1 MDENMEKWRQMAIDC
16 NQVDRSLYEKYD
28 VKRGLRDLDGKGV
41 LAGLTRIGAVESVM
55 YQDGIAQAIP
65 GRLKYRGV
73 NIEDL
78 VDGFIRENRK
88 GFEETIY
95 LLLFG
100 QLPNAAELEEFK
112 MEICRHRALPDF
124 FINDMIMRSPSKDI
138 MNVMARSVLSLYSY
152 DDNPDDIS
160 IENLLRQSVQ
170 LISQLSLLGVYGY
183 QAFTHYHGDNSLVIH
198 NPRMD
203 LSIAE
208 NILYMLRADNK
219 YTPLEAELLDLA
231 LVLHAEH
238 GGGNNSTFTTHVVSS
253 SGTDT
258 YCAIASAIGSL
269 KGPRH
274 GGANLKVAAMFDDLK
289 ANVSDWQDESQ
300 IEEYL
305 TRLLNREAFD
315 NQGLIYGVGHA
326 VYSVSDPR
334 AVIFKKYVGELAREK
349 GLQEEFELYERV
361 EKLAPQVIAKH
372 RRMYKG
378 VSINVDFY
386 SGFVYRMLNIPLE
399 LYTPLFAVSRIAGWC
414 AHRIEEIV
422 NEGKIIRPAYRSVA
436 QDCTYAPLHKRAK

>member
-1 MDENMEKWRQMAIDC
+1 MGKNMGKWCQMAVDC

-28 VKRGLRDLDGKGV
+28 VKRGLRDLNGKGV
-41 LAGLTRIGAVESVM
+41 LAGLTRIGAVEAVS
-55 YQDGIAQAIP
+55 YQYGVAQPIP

-78 VDGFIRENRK
+78 VAGFIGENRK

-100 QLPNAAELEEFK
+100 ELPDALELEQFK
-112 MEICRHRALPDF
+112 EEICQYRALPDF
-124 FINDMIMRSPSKDI
+124 FINDMIMKNPSKDI
-138 MNVMARSVLSLYSY
+138 MNVLARSVLSLYSY

-160 IENLLRQSVQ
+160 VENLLRQSIQ
-170 LISQLSLLGVYGY
+170 LISQLSLLAVYGY

-198 NPRMD
+198 NPRTD

-208 NILYMLRADNK
+208 NILYMLRADNQ

-289 ANVSDWQDESQ
+289 ANVTDWQDESQ
-300 IEEYL
+300 IESYL
-305 TRLLNREAFD
+305 TRLLDKEAFD

-334 AVIFKKYVGELAREK
+334 AVIFKKYVGELAQEK
-349 GLQEEFELYERV
+349 GLKKEFELYERV
-361 EKLAPQVIAKH
+361 EKLAPEVIAKH
-372 RRMYKG
+372 RKMYKG

-436 QDCTYAPLHKRAK
+436 QDCKYSPLAKRTK

>member
-1 MDENMEKWRQMAIDC
+1 MEKWRQMAIDC

-28 VKRGLRDLDGKGV
+28 VKRGLRDINGKGV

-55 YQDGIAQAIP
+55 EQNGIAQAIP

-78 VDGFIRENRK
+78 VAGFIGENRK
-88 GFEETIY
+88 GFEETVY

-100 QLPNAAELEEFK
+100 QLPDAIELDAFK
-112 MEICRHRALPDF
+112 TEICRHRALPDF
-124 FINDMIMRSPSKDI
+124 FINDMIMKNPSKDI
-138 MNVMARSVLSLYSY
+138 MNVLARSVLSLYSY

-160 IENLLRQSVQ
+160 VENLLRQSIQ
-170 LISQLSLLGVYGY
+170 LISQLSLLAVYGY

-208 NILYMLRADNK
+208 NMLYMLRADNH

-289 ANVSDWQDESQ
+289 NEVSDWEDENQ
-300 IEEYL
+300 IENYL
-305 TRLLNREAFD
+305 TRLLNKDAFD
-315 NQGLIYGVGHA
+315 HQGLIYGVGHA

-334 AVIFKKYVGELAREK
+334 AVIFKKYVGELAQEK
-349 GLQEEFELYERV
+349 GLQSEFELYQRV
-361 EKLAPQVIAKH
+361 EKLAPIVIAKH
-372 RRMYKG
+372 RKMYKG

-386 SGFVYRMLNIPLE
+386 SGFVYRMLNIPME

-422 NEGKIIRPAYRSVA
+422 NEGKIIRPAYRAVS
-436 QDCTYAPLHKRAK
+436 QDCDYQPLAKRTK

>member
-1 MDENMEKWRQMAIDC
+1 MGENMEKWRQMAIDC

-55 YQDGIAQAIP
+55 DQDGIAQAIP

-100 QLPNAAELEEFK
+100 QLPSVAELEEFK
-112 MEICRHRALPDF
+112 AEICRQRALPDF
-124 FINDMIMRSPSKDI
+124 FINDMIMKSPSKDI
-138 MNVMARSVLSLYSY
+138 MNVLARSVLSLYSY

-160 IENLLRQSVQ
+160 VENLLRQSIQ
-170 LISQLSLLGVYGY
+170 LISQLSLLAVYGY

-289 ANVSDWQDESQ
+289 DKVSNWRDESQ

-326 VYSVSDPR
+326 VYSISDPR

-361 EKLAPQVIAKH
+361 EKLAPQVISKH

-399 LYTPLFAVSRIAGWC
+399 LYTPLFAVSRVAGWC

-422 NEGKIIRPAYRSVA
+422 NEGKIIRPAYRSVS
-436 QDCTYAPLHKRAK
+436 QDCTYAPLHKRTK

>member
-1 MDENMEKWRQMAIDC
+1 MGDNMEKWRKLAIDC
-16 NQVDRSLYEKYD
+16 NQVERSLYEKYD
-28 VKRGLRDLDGKGV
+28 VKRGLRDLNGQGV
-41 LAGLTRIGAVESVM
+41 LAGLTRIGAVESVEHK
-55 YQDGIAQAIP
+55 DGIAQAIP

-78 VDGFIRENRK
+78 VAGFISENRK

-100 QLPNAAELEEFK
+100 QLPDMAELEEFK
-112 MEICRHRALPDF
+112 AEICRQRALPDF

-138 MNVMARSVLSLYSY
+138 MNVLARSVLSLYSY

-160 IENLLRQSVQ
+160 VENLLRQSIQ
-170 LISQLSLLGVYGY
+170 LISQLSLLAVYGY

-208 NILYMLRADNK
+208 NILYMLRADNQ
-219 YTPLEAELLDLA
+219 YTLLEAELLDLA

-289 ANVSDWQDESQ
+289 ANVADWNDESA
-300 IEEYL
+300 IEDYL
-305 TRLLNREAFD
+305 TKLLNKQAFD

-326 VYSVSDPR
+326 VYSISDPR
-334 AVIFKKYVGELAREK
+334 AVIFKKYVGELACEK

-361 EKLAPQVIAKH
+361 EKLAPVVISKH

-414 AHRIEEIV
+414 AHRVEEIV
-422 NEGKIIRPAYRSVA
+422 NEGKIIRPAYRAVST
-436 QDCTYAPLHKRAK
+436 DIDYEPLHKRTK